1 MTEPSI
7 SMAAVYGCI
16 LHARA
21 AGADR
26 FDVQIKPSPGMQA
39 SLRFRHNGTVHG
51 NSLQGCYIRAFQT
64 HAPVFTALDGDGL
77 NTAVDLVVDKPASA
91 FYRELLDATAY
102 LPERCTIAYDDR
114 RVDRGPLPFMEA
126 SHAQLFDTINTPWGP
141 LTAAVGTFPPTRPAL
156 LVRGLAYELPF
167 PSGSIIVNGI
177 YSATLR
183 VLVDGS
189 QADGLV
195 HTCWHEGFT
204 PAARLRFLASVEK
217 PLQDLFYGFL
227 DNSDAFYSHDTWRQA
242 AACGWNLHVD
252 PQAPPWQS
260 HTNPAP
266 RRPSLSPLT
275 DGALRV
281 ELSGGRHCDA
291 ALVFDHHQDLQPIS
305 RHPGLTG
312 YPWFERLPV
321 LRDVTVH
328 VTSNDGDVI
337 LKGNPDEEKDSG
349 REEEGIGNFEHRRA
363 HRIYAVLTIE
373 RQGTEEQREVDL
385 PWILTGPRSAV
396 LSGVL
401 YLGPEAQD
409 KDPEGLIH
417 HLADAGFRPY
427 DLDEDGDGAGPSLQ
441 KQYFQEEATYAAYEA
456 LQGSREAA
464 RRTALLASRQHVLP
478 ALPRPARKATTLTIT
493 ISGDDVQVVAKDNSL
508 Q

>member
-1 MTEPSI
+1 MTEPSFA
-7 SMAAVYGCI
+7 MAAVYGCI

-26 FDVQIKPSPGMQA
+26 FDVQIKPSTDMQA
-39 SLRFRHNGTVHG
+39 NIRFRHNGTLRS
-51 NSLQGCYIRAFQT
+51 NSLQGCYSQAFQA
-64 HAPVFTALDGDGL
+64 HAPVFTTLDEDGL
-77 NTAVDLVVDKPASA
+77 NTAVDLVVDKPARAIYS
-91 FYRELLDATAY
+91 ELLDATTY
-102 LPERCTIAYDDR
+102 LPEHCTIACDGR
-114 RVDRGPLPFMEA
+114 RVDRSPLPFMETG
-126 SHAQLFDTINTPWGP
+126 HAQLFDTIDTPWGP
-141 LTAAVGTFPPTRPAL
+141 LTAAVGTFAPTKPAL

-167 PSGSIIVNGI
+167 PSDSIIVNGI
-177 YSATLR
+177 YSTNLR

-189 QADGLV
+189 QAERLV

-204 PAARLRFLASVEK
+204 PAARSQFLASVEK

-227 DNSDAFYSHDTWRQA
+227 DNGGGFSSHDTWRQA

-260 HTNPAP
+260 PTNPAP
-266 RRPSLSPLT
+266 QRPSLVPLT

-281 ELSGGRHCDA
+281 ELTGGRHCDA
-291 ALVFDHHQDLQPIS
+291 ALVFDHHRDLQPVC
-305 RHPGLTG
+305 RHRGLSG
-312 YPWFERLPV
+312 YPWLERLPV
-321 LRDVTVH
+321 LRNVTIH
-328 VTSNDGDVI
+328 VTSNDGDII
-337 LKGNPDEEKDSG
+337 LEGNPDEEDNG
-349 REEEGIGNFEHRRA
+349 EEEEIANFEHRPA
-363 HRIYAVLTIE
+363 DRIYAVLTIE
-373 RQGTEEQREVDL
+373 RQGTEEQRQVDL
-385 PWILTGPRSAV
+385 PWVLTGPRSAV
-396 LSGVL
+396 LSGIL
-401 YLGPEAQD
+401 YLGPEAHH

-456 LQGSREAA
+456 LQGSCEAA

-493 ISGDDVQVVAKDNSL
+493 ISGDDVQVTAKDNSL